1 MGLLEDY
8 NLHQLGSQSNDMTS
22 SSITLHKTQTRFN
35 KDCTSSPSI
44 SVMWWQWRRDSS
56 WEWCGFAWLLG
67 MVPSSLR
74 DEQLWTKLRCVDLD
88 IPACPEVSCNVHYWQ
103 KRADERRWCQDT
115 EMPGMEG
122 MEVIAFFQMGLQNH
136 GSHGSH
142 EIKSHGRN
150 MNASSLREGHEVK
163 CFSKNKGM
171 GHAGCDDSKSG
182 TQN

>member
-1 MGLLEDY
+1 MIWPHLPLRCIKLRQGLTRTA
-8 NLHQLGSQSNDMTS
+8 LHHPAFPWRGGSGEGIRHGNDV
-22 SSITLHKTQTRFN
+22 
-35 KDCTSSPSI
+35 D
-44 SVMWWQWRRDSS
+44 
-56 WEWCGFAWLLG
+56 LLG
-67 MVPSSLR
+67 YWAWSLHPWGMSNCEQSSGVWTLIFQHVLR
-74 DEQLWTKLRCVDLD
+74 FRATL
-88 IPACPEVSCNVHYWQ
+88 HYWQ

-163 CFSKNKGM
+163 CLSKNKGM